1 MVFNLHFFYWHEV
14 MGPLSYS
21 SHGKFEISQEDIFML
36 LSSVEPYTASS
47 ESTISGPYY
56 IEKEVIMVYN
66 RSINYP
72 EANDERLRIM
82 GSDSWVMISCEEK
95 NELVLLSKIE
105 IAKMVLDIEF
115 GTIEEIS
122 QLTTEM
128 AEQATRAILDIYR

>member
-1 MVFNLHFFYWHEV
+1 
-14 MGPLSYS
+14 MGPLSYY

-36 LSSVEPYTASS
+36 LSSIEPYTSSS

-56 IEKEVIMVYN
+56 IDDQIIMVYN

-82 GSDSWVMISCEEK
+82 GTDCWVMISCETE
-95 NELVLLSKIE
+95 NELILNSKIE
-105 IAKMVLDIEF
+105 IVKMVLDIEF

-122 QLTTEM
+122 QLTAEM
-128 AEQATRAILDIYR
+128 AEQSSRAILDIYS

>member
-1 MVFNLHFFYWHEV
+1 MVINLHFFYWHEV
-14 MGPLSYS
+14 MGPLSYY
-21 SHGKFEISQEDIFML
+21 SHGKFEITQEDIFML
-36 LSSVEPYTASS
+36 LSSVEPYTESS
-47 ESTISGPYY
+47 ESTISGPYF
-56 IEKEVIMVYN
+56 IDNEVMMVYN

-82 GSDSWVMISCEEK
+82 GTDCWVMISCEVE

-122 QLTTEM
+122 QLTSEM
-128 AEQATRAILDIYR
+128 AEQSTKAILDIYS

>member
-1 MVFNLHFFYWHEV
+1 
-14 MGPLSYS
+14 MGPLSIY
-21 SHGKFEISQEDIFML
+21 SHGEFEINQEDMFIL
-36 LSSVEPYTASS
+36 LSSVEPYTISS

-56 IEKEVIMVYN
+56 IDNQVIMVYN

-82 GSDSWVMISCEEK
+82 GTDCWVMISCEVE

-105 IAKMVLDIEF
+105 IAKMILDIEI
-115 GTIEEIS
+115 GIIEEIS

-128 AEQATRAILDIYR
+128 AKQSSKAILDIYR

>member
-1 MVFNLHFFYWHEV
+1 
-14 MGPLSYS
+14 MGPLSYHS
-21 SHGKFEISQEDIFML
+21 RGNFEINQEDIFML
-36 LSSVEPYTASS
+36 LSSVEPYTSSS
-47 ESTISGPYY
+47 ESTVSGPYY
-56 IEKEVIMVYN
+56 IDDQIIMVYN

-82 GSDSWVMISCEEK
+82 GTDCWVMISCKTE

-115 GTIEEIS
+115 GTIEEIG

-128 AEQATRAILDIYR
+128 AEQSSKAILDIYS